1 MQTILVV
8 DDETNIRMMVR
19 MALQHEGY
27 KVELASDGVDA
38 LERFSDGTG
47 IDLVLL
53 DQRMPGMEGLDVL
66 REMRKRNPTAK
77 VIMVTAYGTVD
88 LAVQA
93 MKDGANDFLRKPF
106 TTETL
111 RGAVA
116 AALKSPQT
124 EGETP
129 AGITFGLTTINGF
142 RIEFMGHSGKIG
154 SFGFH
159 QEFTLRS
166 PHGDT
171 SVCTVALPS
180 YMLELVKAHADR
192 DQMPGGERFWTALC
206 EEALANYLWQNA
218 EFPPNATLTV
228 EDLTTSLKRFVDT
241 VLAA

>member
-1 MQTILVV
+1 MQKILVV

-27 KVELASDGVDA
+27 SVELATDGVDA
-38 LERFSDGTG
+38 LDRFNDGSD

-66 REMRKRNPTAK
+66 REMRKRKPNAQ

-111 RGAVA
+111 RGAVS
-116 AALKSPQT
+116 AALKSPPT
-124 EGETP
+124 KVEAS

-142 RIEFMGHSGKIG
+142 RIEFMGHSGKRG

-159 QEFTLRS
+159 QEFTIRN
-166 PHGDT
+166 PQGET

-218 EFPPNATLTV
+218 EFPTNATLTV